1 MPGQALLEPVASSLL
16 NYFSPTRSP
25 YYTVAVASCVSLA
38 WICDVKSQ
46 SQWLILAVPAFVV
59 AGMTLWL
66 SFDAKNTLT
75 ASEHAEQLRFARS
88 TSISFAVLSL
98 AFGGKHIADSG
109 AAHVSYFYW
118 TFGFCS
124 AQIAV
129 FLVFCWALNREG
141 TLPGSNRNYVQL
153 TLLTSAFLVD
163 TVTNLAL
170 ASSESVDES
179 VQHHL
184 WTTKGLAVLWGLCVL
199 FWVLQLKGV
208 IKFVRPE
215 PGQHS
220 PPAPAPT
227 A

>member
-25 YYTVAVASCVSLA
+25 YYTVAVASCVALA
-38 WICDVKSQ
+38 WVCDVTSL
-46 SQWLILAVPAFVV
+46 SQWLVLAVPAFIV

-66 SFDAKNTLT
+66 SLDAKNTLT

-98 AFGGKHIADSG
+98 AFAGKYIAMQDSG
-109 AAHVSYFYW
+109 GTHLSYFYW
-118 TFGFCS
+118 AFGLCS
-124 AQIAV
+124 VQIVV

-141 TLPGSNRNYVQL
+141 ILPGSHRNYVQL

-163 TVTNLAL
+163 SVTNLAL
-170 ASSESVDES
+170 ASTESSESS
-179 VQHHL
+179 QHHL

-199 FWVLQLKGV
+199 FWLLQLKGV

-215 PGQHS
+215 SAQEAQPRS
-220 PPAPAPT
+220 VS
-227 A
+227 